1 MSSDRERDR
10 LLDIVENAQY
20 VADYLNGMGF
30 KQFAGS
36 RMTVDA
42 IERCLQRI
50 TEAVIRIGEERMA
63 AVAPEVPF
71 HALRGL
77 GNRLRHEYDMIDHEI
92 IYAAAVNDVPRL
104 AERCRAA
111 LDE

>member
-63 AVAPEVPF
+63 AVAPEIPF

-77 GNRLRHEYDMIDHEI
+77 GNRLRHEYEMIDHEI

>member
-1 MSSDRERDR
+1 MSSNRERDR

-20 VADYLNGMGF
+20 VADYLNGMGI

-92 IYAAAVNDVPRL
+92 IFAAAVNDVPRL

>member
-1 MSSDRERDR
+1 MSSNRERDR

-50 TEAVIRIGEERMA
+50 TEAVIRIGEERIA
-63 AVAPEVPF
+63 AIAPEIPF

-77 GNRLRHEYDMIDHEI
+77 GNRLRHEYEMIDHEI

>member
-20 VADYLNGMGF
+20 VAAYLNGINLQ
-30 KQFAGS
+30 QFAGS

-50 TEAVIRIGEERMA
+50 TEAVIRIGEQRM
-63 AVAPEVPF
+63 VTIAPEVPF

-77 GNRLRHEYDMIDHEI
+77 GNRLRHEYDMIDHEV

-104 AERCRAA
+104 AERCRTA
-111 LDE
+111 LGE

>member
-1 MSSDRERDR
+1 MSSNRERDR

-50 TEAVIRIGEERMA
+50 TEAVIRIGEERIA
-63 AVAPEVPF
+63 AIAPEIPF

>member
-1 MSSDRERDR
+1 MSSDREHDT
-10 LLDIVENAQY
+10 LLDIVENAGF
-20 VADYLNGMGF
+20 VAEYLNGMDL
-30 KQFAGS
+30 QHFAAS
-36 RMTVDA
+36 RITVDA

-50 TEAVIRIGEERMA
+50 TEAVIRVGEERMA
-63 AVAPEVPF
+63 AIAPEVPF

-92 IYAAAVNDVPRL
+92 LYAAAVYDVPRL

-111 LDE
+111 LRQ

>member
-30 KQFAGS
+30 EQFAAS

-50 TEAVIRIGEERMA
+50 TEAVIRIGEERIA
-63 AVAPEVPF
+63 AIAPEIPF

-77 GNRLRHEYDMIDHEI
+77 GNRLRHEYEMIDHEI